1 MMLKADPKYPS
12 RRTYVVK
19 VHGDATRDAL
29 RGRLEN
35 LVTCQLSDF
44 TSARELLNC
53 SFAMST
59 RALRG
64 PSENRAVLAATTN
77 CRPNVDPSL
86 TTHAQPSRTLAPV
99 QFPQPR
105 TR

>member
-35 LVTCQLSDF
+35 LVTCQPRDF
-44 TSARELLNC
+44 TSARELLELIVRDVD
-53 SFAMST
+53 SGSDDPT
-59 RALRG
+59 R
-64 PSENRAVLAATTN
+64 
-77 CRPNVDPSL
+77 
-86 TTHAQPSRTLAPV
+86 
-99 QFPQPR
+99 
-105 TR
+105 